1 MKERNFDADNPEL
14 AAEVL
19 ADSVTQDRDKS
30 DLLCQVA
37 RGFWLTSEQFRKSFD
52 RRHDPREVLL
62 MWFHHWSEAEEK
74 KPGWLASRLAAGPE
88 ETPAPIPAKLYR
100 INPQIGHAK
109 HSVSFYDGEKTHPD
123 GSPFWGIAVYKN
135 KKNLVKFV
143 RGLEAK
149 GYRPE

>member
-1 MKERNFDADNPEL
+1 MNSREL
-14 AAEVL
+14 IETIRRCKDGTPQFNA
-19 ADSVTQDRDKS
+19 
-30 DLLCQVA
+30 LL
-37 RGFWLTSEQFRKSFD
+37 
-52 RRHDPREVLL
+52 
-62 MWFHHWSEAEEK
+62 EECALK
-74 KPGWLASRLAAGPE
+74 IEEFLGGPE

-149 GYRPE
+149 GYQPE

>member
-1 MKERNFDADNPEL
+1 MKLIVTETLVRTYDVPDHFTRYAESADDWFCNLVDPEL
-14 AAEVL
+14 AAVSSHIE
-19 ADSVTQDRDKS
+19 T
-30 DLLCQVA
+30 
-37 RGFWLTSEQFRKSFD
+37 
-52 RRHDPREVLL
+52 REVELTDDEGKSID
-62 MWFHHWSEAEEK
+62 MEEGYDPCDWDAED
-74 KPGWLASRLAAGPE
+74 E

-149 GYRPE
+149 GYQPE